1 MGPLDINT
9 LLILI
14 VAIATALIGWY
25 TKLVDKRQGK
35 LEDIVYNIPKE
46 YVSKS
51 DHDSQLERLEN
62 KIDEHHKEVM
72 IELRLKQNK
81 N

>member
-9 LLILI
+9 LFILI

-46 YVSKS
+46 YVSKP
-51 DHDSQLERLEN
+51 DHDTHLERLEN
-62 KIDEHHKEVM
+62 KIDDHHKEVM
-72 IELRLKQNK
+72 IELRLKANK